1 MNAIDV
7 NGNWNELKAILNT
20 KFADLTDNDII
31 KKEKMLDKLEAS
43 LGKSKE
49 ELQKIITGL

>member
-7 NGNWNELKAILNT
+7 NGNWNELKAILNR